1 MNRRQWLAAG
11 CAQCAAIWSAA
22 AMAQRPAADLAAP
35 GPWRMPERFTRPDL
49 SSDEGGLWALMD
61 REETR
66 LRRSP
71 FVIRDAALQAYV
83 QSIACKLAAA
93 HCPDVRVYVV
103 RTPFFNASM
112 APNGMMQ
119 VWSGL
124 LLRVENEAQLAAVL
138 GHETGHYLQRH
149 TVDRLRDAK
158 SRSAFA
164 TFMAGFGVVGLVGQL
179 AALASAFGFTRDQER
194 EADRIGL
201 TLMTDA
207 GYDPREASKV
217 WDNLRAEVAAGA
229 GADAGNGNP
238 MFATHPPSDERSQTL
253 ARVAERAT
261 GGFVG
266 EAELAAKL
274 APVRF
279 GLLEDEIKRGQYAE
293 SLVLLG
299 RMLRQAPE
307 RPDLLYFRAE
317 AYRMRGKEGDLDA
330 AEADLLRAVAL
341 GNEPAQVH
349 RALGYVHQ
357 RQGRSADAA
366 SAFARYL
373 QLAPESPDAN
383 LIRTYVP
390 EAKT

>member
-11 CAQCAAIWSAA
+11 CTQCAALWSIAGA
-22 AMAQRPAADLAAP
+22 SERPTEAP
-35 GPWRMPERFTRPDL
+35 APPPAWRMPERFTRPDL

-71 FVIRDAALQAYV
+71 FAIRDPDLHDYLQT
-83 QSIACKLAAA
+83 IACKLAAT
-93 HCPDVRVYVV
+93 HCPDVRVYVL

-138 GHETGHYLQRH
+138 GHEMGHYLQRH
-149 TVDRLRDAK
+149 TLSQLRDAK

-164 TFMAGFGVVGLVGQL
+164 TFMAAFGVVGLVGQL
-179 AALASAFGFTRDQER
+179 AALATAFGFTREQER

-201 TLMTDA
+201 MLMTDA

-217 WDNLRAEVAAGA
+217 WDNLLAEVAAGA
-229 GADAGNGNP
+229 GADGIKNNP
-238 MFATHPPSDERSQTL
+238 MFATHPPSDERRETL
-253 ARVAERAT
+253 ARMAASAT
-261 GGFVG
+261 GGLLG
-266 EAELAAKL
+266 DAELAERL
-274 APVRF
+274 APLRF

-299 RMLRQAPE
+299 RMLRHTPE
-307 RPDLLYFRAE
+307 RPDLLYFRGE
-317 AYRMRGKEGDLDA
+317 AYRMRGKDGDLDA
-330 AEADLLRAVAL
+330 AETDLRQAVAL
-341 GNEPAQVH
+341 GSEPAQVH
-349 RALGYVHQ
+349 RALGYLHQ
-357 RQGRSADAA
+357 RQGRAA
-366 SAFARYL
+366 EAATEFARYL
-373 QLAPESPDAN
+373 ELAPDSPDAS
-383 LIRTYVP
+383 LIRSYLP
-390 EAKT
+390 AAKS